1 MASSMNCDFP
11 KKHPCRTP
19 ILVLVAALL
28 VTTAAA
34 ACALAF
40 GRESTLAKVCNV
52 VPGIV
57 TGILVAVLH
66 DFFWKSLSP
75 WKRWG
80 LAAVAGVALGICV
93 MVVGAIVAG
102 LLLGAFGVSIA

>member
-1 MASSMNCDFP
+1 MMNHDFQP
-11 KKHPCRTP
+11 RRSRKIVAWV
-19 ILVLVAALL
+19 ILGAFLL
-28 VTTAAA
+28 TAAAA

-57 TGILVAVLH
+57 TGILAAVLH

-102 LLLGAFGVSIA
+102 LLLRAFGVPFA

>member
-1 MASSMNCDFP
+1 MASSMNDNSHAKRP
-11 KKHPCRTP
+11 GRTLT
-19 ILVLVAALL
+19 IVLVAAFL

-40 GRESTLAKVCNV
+40 GRESALARFCNV

-57 TGILVAVLH
+57 TGILAAVLH
-66 DFFWKSLSP
+66 DYFWKSLAP

-80 LAAVAGVALGICV
+80 LAAVAGIALGICV
-93 MVVGAIVAG
+93 MVAGAIAAG
-102 LLLGAFGVSIA
+102 LLLGAFGISIA

>member
-1 MASSMNCDFP
+1 MRNDIHMDKSRRIFA
-11 KKHPCRTP
+11 
-19 ILVLVAALL
+19 IVLTAAFL

-34 ACALAF
+34 ACSLAL
-40 GRESTLAKVCNV
+40 GRESSLARICNV

-57 TGILVAVLH
+57 TGVLAAVLH
-66 DFFWKSLSP
+66 DYFWKSLSP

-80 LAAVAGVALGICV
+80 LAAVVGVALGICV
-93 MVVGAIVAG
+93 MVAGAIVAG